1 MGRRTGTPPPGRRGG
16 LREDLGL
23 ALGAAGGAA
32 VYSAVFGAA
41 AVERGWSVWEAV
53 LASVAVHAGGSQIV
67 GLAALDDV
75 GTRAPAVPGA
85 TAAAS
90 VALSASVSVTVSAA
104 VSVAAAVAT
113 ASLVN
118 LRLTAFGL
126 ALGDVFPTRWGRA
139 LAAHLVSDE
148 SVAAAVTRESPRA
161 RRRTFLVVGSVLFTG
176 WVAGTVVG
184 ATLGAALPDEA
195 RRAVDGA
202 AVAAFAALLAPLLR
216 TRADLAVAAG
226 AAATALVSSW
236 WLPAGLP
243 VALAALAVLPGAVRR
258 A

>member
-1 MGRRTGTPPPGRRGG
+1 MRRRTGTPPPGRRDG

-75 GTRAPAVPGA
+75 GTPAPAISGTA
-85 TAAAS
+85 AAAS
-90 VALSASVSVTVSAA
+90 VAV
-104 VSVAAAVAT
+104 AVAT

-161 RRRTFLVVGSVLFTG
+161 RRRTFLVVGSVLFAG

-184 ATLGAALPDEA
+184 ATLGAVLPAEA

-243 VALAALAVLPGAVRR
+243 VALAALAVLPRAVRR

>member
-1 MGRRTGTPPPGRRGG
+1 MRRRTGTPPPGRRGG

-90 VALSASVSVTVSAA
+90 VALSASVSVTVS
-104 VSVAAAVAT
+104 VAAAVAT

-195 RRAVDGA
+195 RQAVDGA

>member
-1 MGRRTGTPPPGRRGG
+1 MERSVG
-16 LREDLGL
+16 LRGDLGL
-23 ALGAAGGAA
+23 ALGAAAGAA

-41 AVERGWSVWEAV
+41 AVERGWPVWAAV

-67 GLAALDDV
+67 GLTALGDV
-75 GTRAPAVPGA
+75 GPEAPAL
-85 TAAAS
+85 TA
-90 VALSASVSVTVSAA
+90 
-104 VSVAAAVAT
+104 VAAAVVT

-148 SVAAAVTRESPRA
+148 SVAAAVTRGTPDT

-176 WVAGTVVG
+176 WVAGTAVG
-184 ATLGAALPDEA
+184 ATLGAVLPAGA
-195 RRAVDGA
+195 RQAVEGA

-216 TRADLAVAAG
+216 TRGDLAVAAT
-226 AAATALVSSW
+226 AAVTALVSSW
-236 WLPAGLP
+236 WLPPGLP
-243 VALAALAVLPGAVRR
+243 VALAALTVLPRAVRR
-258 A
+258 R

>member
-1 MGRRTGTPPPGRRGG
+1 MRRRTGTPPPGRRGG

-75 GTRAPAVPGA
+75 GTRAPAVPGT
-85 TAAAS
+85 TAAI
-90 VALSASVSVTVSAA
+90 SAA
-104 VSVAAAVAT
+104 VSVGAAVAT

-184 ATLGAALPDEA
+184 ATLGAALPDGA
-195 RRAVDGA
+195 RQAVDGA

>member
-1 MGRRTGTPPPGRRGG
+1 MRRRTGTPPPGRRGG

-90 VALSASVSVTVSAA
+90 VALSASVSVTVS
-104 VSVAAAVAT
+104 VAAAVAT

-184 ATLGAALPDEA
+184 ATLGAALPAEA
-195 RRAVDGA
+195 RQAVDGA